1 MTLQT
6 LTVLLAS
13 GGKNREPPKEA
24 KLFTF
29 GTNETLKGD
38 FVLTRTGAQELMA
51 KYQAWGVKVMLD
63 YEHMSHNPNAT
74 AEQKKAAGRAELEL
88 REDGIYLVD
97 ISWTPQADEFLRNAE
112 YMYLSPAFK
121 LNDDGE
127 IVELINVA
135 LVNMP
140 ATIDQEQLVAASRL
154 YLSQETHMHK
164 LKEHLTAALSK
175 FGGHE
180 QLAKHLGMTHE
191 KLTALLS
198 GNAPTHEEMK
208 KCAVALGLEEHELE
222 DEKAP
227 IDTSYNGQDVDKSK
241 GNKDDKTPEALGGLF
256 ELMGGEANVP
266 HSPMEADENQKGTL
280 KMSRAA
286 AEAMIKLSADP
297 KHRDEVIDFVVGLQ
311 QSAARASKD
320 VQMLSTIREQVAK
333 EKREQ
338 LIDKHKAKLNPALI
352 SLCRSMDIKALEVFL
367 SALPAPNRP
376 FEEPANPSGGS
387 KVITLSREEKEI
399 FQLAGMKEPDILL
412 AKEIAAD
419 MKLVALSTGYV
430 GPKDKGS
437 DAEGKAGKTN
447 WDRKYGEHVMHLS
460 IFGETPDG
468 QPWRPADGSVLW
480 RNGEKVTFNR

>member
-6 LTVLLAS
+6 MVVLLAA
-13 GGKNREPPKEA
+13 GKREPPKEA
-24 KLFTF
+24 KLFSF

-38 FVLTRTGAQELMA
+38 FVLTRNGAQELMA
-51 KYQAWGVKVMLD
+51 RHQAWGVKVMLD

-74 AEQKKAAGRAELEL
+74 PEQKKAAGRGDLEL
-88 REDGIYLVD
+88 RDDGIYLVN
-97 ISWTPQADEFLRNAE
+97 IAWTPAAQEFLRNAE

-127 IVELINVA
+127 IMELINVA

-140 ATIDQEQLVAASRL
+140 ATIDQEQLVAASRI
-154 YLSQETHMHK
+154 YLNKEKTMHK
-164 LKEHLTAALSK
+164 LAKHLEAALSK

-198 GNAPTHEEMK
+198 GNAATQEEMK
-208 KCAVALGLEEHELE
+208 KCAVALGIEEHELE
-222 DEKAP
+222 DEEAP
-227 IDTSYNGQDVDKSK
+227 IDTSYNAVDVDKSK

-266 HSPMEADENQKGTL
+266 HTAQEADENQKGTL

-286 AEAMIKLSADP
+286 AEAMIRLSADP

-311 QSAARASKD
+311 QSSARAQKD
-320 VQMLSTIREQVAK
+320 VQLLSTIRDQVSK

-352 SLCRSMDIKALEVFL
+352 SLCRTMPLKDLEVFL
-367 SALPAPNRP
+367 SALPTPNKP
-376 FEEPANPSGGS
+376 FEEPANSGGGS
-387 KVITLSREEKEI
+387 RMVTLTREEKEI
-399 FQLAGMKEPDILL
+399 FQLAGMKEADITLS
-412 AKEIAAD
+412 KEIAAD
-419 MKLVALSTGYV
+419 MKLVALSTGYI

-447 WDRKYGEHVMHLS
+447 WDRKYAEHVMHLS
-460 IFGETPDG
+460 IFGESPDG
-468 QPWRPADGSVLW
+468 KPWHPADGSTLW
-480 RNGEKVTFNR
+480 RDGKRVTFDR